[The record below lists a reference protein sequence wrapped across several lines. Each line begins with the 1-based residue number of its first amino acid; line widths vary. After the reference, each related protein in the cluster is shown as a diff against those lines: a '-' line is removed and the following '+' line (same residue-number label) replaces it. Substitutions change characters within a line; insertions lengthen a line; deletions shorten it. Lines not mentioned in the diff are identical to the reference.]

1 MLLRFAFWFISR
13 HFHSQNLSITATD
26 VAWGGFF
33 SLWAIMEYREEA
45 SPMMLRDG
53 ALLMRGGGRKAGG
66 ERTRGQEA
74 VVSVE
79 LKDPDEVIRKAD
91 GRRGRTD
98 LVVIESC
105 RELPRAV

>member
-1 MLLRFAFWFISR
+1 
-13 HFHSQNLSITATD
+13 
-26 VAWGGFF
+26 
-33 SLWAIMEYREEA
+33 
-45 SPMMLRDG
+45 
-53 ALLMRGGGRKAGG
+53 
-66 ERTRGQEA
+66 
-74 VVSVE
+74 VSVE